1 MKRKES
7 YLYIKD
13 IIKFNDA
20 VKENI
25 KPNKLNIISFF
36 SKGLLKCV
44 LHSFVFFKFEMG
56 FHKIYANGKSICEGR
71 AKLDEK
77 FNFKRTERMLF
88 PRN

>member
-7 YLYIKD
+7 YLYIRD

-36 SKGLLKCV
+36 KTLVV
-44 LHSFVFFKFEMG
+44 LFS
-56 FHKIYANGKSICEGR
+56 
-71 AKLDEK
+71 
-77 FNFKRTERMLF
+77 LF
-88 PRN
+88 PGPSVGFGREGGGPAGSQSLEKESQSESDPLSLSLSLTQ

>member
-7 YLYIKD
+7 YLYIRD

-36 SKGLLKCV
+36 KTLVV
-44 LHSFVFFKFEMG
+44 LFSLFLEYCKYNIIE
-56 FHKIYANGKSICEGR
+56 R
-71 AKLDEK
+71 AKDK
-77 FNFKRTERMLF
+77 NIYPKIK
-88 PRN
+88 

>member
-7 YLYIKD
+7 YLYIRD

-36 SKGLLKCV
+36 KTLVVLFFLFLVYCKYNIIKRLKD
-44 LHSFVFFKFEMG
+44 KNIYP
-56 FHKIYANGKSICEGR
+56 KIKW
-71 AKLDEK
+71 
-77 FNFKRTERMLF
+77 
-88 PRN
+88 

>member
-7 YLYIKD
+7 YLYIRD

-36 SKGLLKCV
+36 KTLVV
-44 LHSFVFFKFEMG
+44 LFSLFLEYCKYNIIE
-56 FHKIYANGKSICEGR
+56 R
-71 AKLDEK
+71 AKDK
-77 FNFKRTERMLF
+77 NIYPKIKW
-88 PRN
+88 